1 MLVLY
6 YLQRSVSDRSVGVV
20 NLFEMWLIYW
30 YGSFVIIFVILLFC
44 IFLSQYLFWNPNKSS
59 DLFSIYA
66 DFTLYTVKSVDF
78 CGKFAIFNLKS
89 IKISQFLNLF
99 LNFSTILCHSR
110 IQMVRGVSS
119 QNYQFRSILNSKFVI
134 NYTNICNI
142 CSEILHILWISFNI
156 LSDFTPDIVKSMAF

>member
-1 MLVLY
+1 MWISLCILW
-6 YLQRSVSDRSVGVV
+6 
-20 NLFEMWLIYW
+20 NLWI
-30 YGSFVIIFVILLFC
+30 S
-44 IFLSQYLFWNPNKSS
+44 
-59 DLFSIYA
+59 
-66 DFTLYTVKSVDF
+66 

-110 IQMVRGVSS
+110 IQMGRGVSS

-142 CSEILHILWISFNI
+142 CSEILSCFADFFQYFVRFHSRYCEIHGFLVNPWNLYICLICNCLYILCCEPNN
-156 LSDFTPDIVKSMAF
+156 